1 MIRLPAIV
9 FALVLFAVPW
19 VTAPTRPVAAAG
31 ALGLLLAATGIAGL
45 WRWPVT
51 AAACV
56 FLIAYAGALWV
67 ARTSVSAG
75 SALAFGLALLLLIES
90 VELARALR
98 RASVDGR
105 VVRSQLT
112 AWSGFA
118 VATLAVTLLGL
129 SLAGGLVGSI
139 PFAAAPFIA
148 GAAALGVV
156 LALAAIITGR
166 RV

>member
-1 MIRLPAIV
+1 MMRVPAAV
-9 FALVLFAVPW
+9 FAIVLFAVPW
-19 VTAPTRPVAAAG
+19 VTAPIRPVAAAG
-31 ALGLLLAATGIAGL
+31 ALGLLLAAVGIGGI

-56 FLIAYAGALWV
+56 FLITYTGALWV
-67 ARTSVSAG
+67 ARTPVSSG
-75 SALAFGLALLLLIES
+75 SAVAFGLALLLLIES
-90 VELARALR
+90 VELARARR
-98 RASVDGR
+98 RASIDAR
-105 VVRSQLT
+105 VIRSQLT

-118 VATLAVTLLGL
+118 VATLAATLLGL
-129 SLAGGLVGSI
+129 SLAGSLAASI

-148 GAAALGVV
+148 GAAALGIV

>member
-1 MIRLPAIV
+1 MIRIPAVV

-19 VTAPTRPVAAAG
+19 VTAPVQPVVAG
-31 ALGLLLAATGIAGL
+31 GSLGLLLAAVGIGGL
-45 WRWPVT
+45 WRWAVT
-51 AAACV
+51 GAACV
-56 FLIAYAGALWV
+56 FLIDYAGALWV
-67 ARTSVSAG
+67 ARASVGFG
-75 SALAFGLALLLLIES
+75 SAVAFGLALLLLIES
-90 VELARALR
+90 FELARAFR
-98 RASVDGR
+98 RASVDAR
-105 VVRSQLT
+105 VIRSQLT

-129 SLAGGLVGSI
+129 SLAGSLVASI

-148 GAAALGVV
+148 GAAALGIV